1 MFQSTNQLLSESL
14 NYSFIVPHK
23 PPGLH
28 SVLIVSFNPSFIP
41 PQSINQS
48 ISPLCHSIAQSTNP
62 VLLHFI
68 LLSCYHSIIPSLNHQ
83 INQLY
88 TLSLYHLITQ
98 LNQSINSPLLNSITL
113 SLHHSIKHSINSPFN
128 HSITQSTNQLILH
141 SITPSL
147 NQSIDQFSTQP
158 LYHSITQSTKQTLTQ
173 SLNHSF
179 MVPQTPLSAI
189 RIFWPQFIVRLF
201 QSLDRVLSGPSDDS
215 LWTLC

>member
-41 PQSINQS
+41 PQSVNQS

-98 LNQSINSPLLNSITL
+98 LNQSINSPLLNSITA
-113 SLHHSIKHSINSPFN
+113 SLNQRFNQFFIQSLYHSKLN
-128 HSITQSTNQLILH
+128 HSI
-141 SITPSL
+141 
-147 NQSIDQFSTQP
+147 NQSIDTP
-158 LYHSITQSTKQTLTQ
+158 IYHSIIQSIL
-173 SLNHSF
+173 HS
-179 MVPQTPLSAI
+179 
-189 RIFWPQFIVRLF
+189 
-201 QSLDRVLSGPSDDS
+201 
-215 LWTLC
+215 